1 MAEEPLQPID
11 SDSVLEEIRL
21 FVPPDLYRAF
31 QRCVWIQVHEGRS
44 QLDVMR
50 EVVEDFLV
58 KREC

>member
-1 MAEEPLQPID
+1 MAEEPLLPID
-11 SDSVLEEIRL
+11 PDSDLKEIKL

-44 QLDVMR
+44 QLDVMQ
-50 EVVEDFLV
+50 EMVEDFLV